1 MEQEIARFF
10 SRNQYFQTASI
21 GQKVTTDIVGTAN
34 TFRFSLKVAVWGD
47 TSQKKLCVYGG
58 LPFQVAKATHSLP
71 IQIWLTSSYPVE
83 PPTCFVVPSA
93 DNHKIVAG
101 HRAVDGTGMCYAPA
115 LAQWN
120 PATSTLKTLL
130 IQFVK
135 MFSQQPPLYVDEAT
149 PAAGSGLGKT
159 PSGSPASGGASGEA
173 AAAAGLATKDGEAP
187 DEDSTLCVVCLSDA
201 KDTVLV
207 PCGHFCSCNSCAGTL
222 TACPLCRT
230 AIQYR
235 QRVFV

>member
-1 MEQEIARFF
+1 MSA
-10 SRNQYFQTASI
+10 
-21 GQKVTTDIVGTAN
+21 VT

-58 LPFQVAKATHSLP
+58 LPFQVLKSTHSLP

-83 PPTCFVVPSA
+83 PPTCFIVPSA
-93 DNHKIVAG
+93 DNHKLVAG

-120 PATSTLKTLL
+120 PSTSNLKTLL

-135 MFSQQPPLYVDEAT
+135 LFSQQPPMLADDSAPKREAGVAT
-149 PAAGSGLGKT
+149 
-159 PSGSPASGGASGEA
+159 SGSPERRPEDVA
-173 AAAAGLATKDGEAP
+173 ARLLAKDGETP
-187 DEDSTLCVVCLSDA
+187 DEDSTLCVVCLSA
-201 KDTVLV
+201 PKDTVLV
-207 PCGHFCSCNSCAGTL
+207 PCGHFCSCNSCSGAL
-222 TACPLCRT
+222 TACPMCRQQ
-230 AIQYR
+230 IQYR